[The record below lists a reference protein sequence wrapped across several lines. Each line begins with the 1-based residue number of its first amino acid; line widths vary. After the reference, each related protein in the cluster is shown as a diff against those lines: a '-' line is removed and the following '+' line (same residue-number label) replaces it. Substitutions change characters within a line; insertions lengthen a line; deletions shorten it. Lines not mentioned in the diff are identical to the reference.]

1 MKEAYGVRVQ
11 GLKVQVVCGL
21 GCRFTGVRCFGSRYE
36 CEGLGFR
43 GF

>member
-21 GCRFTGVRCFGSRYE
+21 WMQVY
-36 CEGLGFR
+36 R
-43 GF
+43 GKMFWV